1 MVGTILVVAPDSA
14 FRLSLRFMLETE
26 GFDVVVPDSVEEAL
40 RLRADADCMIVDHD
54 ILIEAGMPVARLAA
68 DDGPFVLLA
77 DTLQEMPQAEHMR
90 TVEKPLL
97 GSAVVNAVQA
107 LLEGAGRREKP
118 ALRRFP

>member
-1 MVGTILVVAPDSA
+1 
-14 FRLSLRFMLETE
+14 MLETE
-26 GFDVVVPDSVEEAL
+26 GFDVVVPDNVEEAL

-54 ILIEAGMPVARLAA
+54 ILIEAGMPIARLAA
-68 DDGPFVLLA
+68 DEGPLVLLA